1 VAKLTTHVLDTS
13 SGMPAINVAIKVYQC
28 QNDNPILV
36 KTTQTNLD
44 GRCDE
49 PLLSGTHLRT
59 GSYQI
64 EFDVGQ
70 YFNEKGVDSPFLKDV
85 VVRFYISDT
94 SENYHVPLLI
104 SPFSYSTYRGS

>member
-1 VAKLTTHVLDTS
+1 MPKLTTHVLDTS
-13 SGMPAINVAIKVYQC
+13 SGMPAKNVAIKVYQC
-28 QNDNPILV
+28 QNGNPILV
-36 KTTQTNLD
+36 KTTRTNLD

-49 PLLSGTHLRT
+49 PLLSGAHLIT

-64 EFDVGQ
+64 EFDVEQ

-85 VVRFYISDT
+85 VVRFYISDA